1 MSSKILIVGQGIAG
15 TTLAFRCLQE
25 GMIPKI
31 VDYGMDYSA
40 SHVAVGLVN
49 PISLKR
55 VTPVWKVEE
64 CLASLSEFYT
74 YIYNVLGEDY
84 FIRETIYKVLK
95 TQADI
100 NTWMERVDLPV
111 YSNYMRNPIANIEGT
126 TIEGLALGPVDGG
139 GWVLT
144 KDFLQASRQ
153 FFISNGHLIEEK
165 FDLTSLKLNSGSV
178 DYGGEQYD
186 YIVDCSGH
194 AFVFAEYFPGVRI
207 AGNKGEVM
215 TILPVSEP
223 KHKIYSSSYFLLK
236 TLGKEY
242 KLGATYSRDITN
254 ALPSE
259 IGRLELTQGLKK
271 FFKSDFKE
279 LEITAGIRPTVAD
292 RKPLIGQ
299 SPMDSRVIMF
309 NGLGSRGYL
318 TAPYL
323 SELLL
328 RSITFSDQ
336 IPMEVTCRRFLGG
349 VSNSE

>member
-1 MSSKILIVGQGIAG
+1 MSSKILILGQGIAG

-25 GMIPKI
+25 GMNPKI
-31 VDYGMDYSA
+31 IDLGINRSA

-64 CLASLSEFYT
+64 CLSAFSEFYT
-74 YIYNVLGEDY
+74 YIYSLLGEDY
-84 FIRETIYKVLK
+84 FIRESIYKVLK
-95 TQADI
+95 TQADL
-100 NTWMERVDLPV
+100 NTWMEKLDLPL

-126 TIEGLALGPVDGG
+126 TIEGLALGPVEGG
-139 GWVLT
+139 GWVRT
-144 KDFLQASRQ
+144 KDFLQSSRQ
-153 FFISNGHLIEEK
+153 FFISNGHLLEEK
-165 FDLTSLKLNSGSV
+165 FDKTKLDLATALVN
-178 DYGGEQYD
+178 YGGEQFD
-186 YIVDCSGH
+186 YLVDCSGY
-194 AFVFAEYFPGVRI
+194 AFVFGEYFPGVKI
-207 AGNKGEVM
+207 VGNKGEVM
-215 TILPVSEP
+215 TILPDKEP
-223 KHKIYSSSYFLLK
+223 LHKIYSSSYFLLK

-259 IGRLELTQGLKK
+259 TGSLELTDGLKK
-271 FFKSDFKE
+271 FFKSDFQE
-279 LEITAGIRPTVAD
+279 LDIEAGIRPTVAD

-299 SPMDSRVIMF
+299 SPVDSRVFMF

-328 RSITFSDQ
+328 RSIASSNQ
-336 IPMEVTCRRFLGG
+336 IPMEVSCRRFLMGA
-349 VSNSE
+349 SNNE